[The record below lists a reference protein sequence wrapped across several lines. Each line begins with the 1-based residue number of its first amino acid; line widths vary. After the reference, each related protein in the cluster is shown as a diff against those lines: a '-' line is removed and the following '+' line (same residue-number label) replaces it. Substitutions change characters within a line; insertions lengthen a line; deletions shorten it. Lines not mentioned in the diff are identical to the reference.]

1 MRNMSRKAA
10 RNPKDLE
17 EISIEVQGNFSACG
31 CSHVFKEGCFE
42 RAPGNRTR
50 GRMKGFPLKVYMGCK

>member
-1 MRNMSRKAA
+1 MSRKAA

-17 EISIEVQGNFSACG
+17 EISIEVQGNFFVCG

-42 RAPGNRTR
+42 RAPGSGAR
-50 GRMKGFPLKVYMGCK
+50 GRMMGFPLKVYMGCT